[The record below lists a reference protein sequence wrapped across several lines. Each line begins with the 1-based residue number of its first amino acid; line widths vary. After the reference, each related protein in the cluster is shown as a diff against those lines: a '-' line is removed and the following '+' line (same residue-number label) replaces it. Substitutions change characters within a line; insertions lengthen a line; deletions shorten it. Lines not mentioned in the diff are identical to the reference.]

1 MAYVRPYVDQMLN
14 KHPLGKEFRIIRE
27 LILHYEEGPKAI
39 LTSLSNAIDYQG
51 PYKGTYQG
59 PYWSFYVNK
68 FLRIFFSW
76 FAPRGRQNISRGEI
90 HKTHQCAEEAAK
102 RAEIVLKYLDQ
113 SKESQWIVTYMLED
127 PLRRAPVISSTFTE
141 ENFYRPVI
149 NMFEDYLKKCQR

>member
-1 MAYVRPYVDQMLN
+1 MSRPM
-14 KHPLGKEFRIIRE
+14 
-27 LILHYEEGPKAI
+27 
-39 LTSLSNAIDYQG
+39 
-51 PYKGTYQG
+51 
-59 PYWSFYVNK
+59 WSFYVNK
-68 FLRIFFSW
+68 FLRIFLA

-90 HKTHQCAEEAAK
+90 YKTHQCAEEAAK

-127 PLRRAPVISSTFTE
+127 PLRRAPVISSTFSE